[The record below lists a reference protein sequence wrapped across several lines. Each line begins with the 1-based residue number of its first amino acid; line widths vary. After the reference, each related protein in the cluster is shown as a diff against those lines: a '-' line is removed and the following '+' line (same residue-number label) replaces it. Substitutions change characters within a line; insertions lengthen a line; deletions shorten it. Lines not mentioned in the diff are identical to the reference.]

1 MNTAVQTTAPL
12 SAAVALTLPPLNP
25 GEVNAG
31 LIMNA
36 DGTASHWVILLPG
49 DKDDGNWSD
58 AEVWAKEKGG
68 ELPTR
73 NEQSLL
79 FANAKDQFKK
89 DWYWSGET
97 HTENS
102 EWAWCQTFG
111 YGLQRYNHKSFS
123 HCRARAVRRVSVI

>member
-1 MNTAVQTTAPL
+1 MNTAVQTTTPL

-49 DKDDGNWSD
+49 DKDDGNWHD
-58 AEVWAKEKGG
+58 AESWAIEQGG
-68 ELPTR
+68 KLPTR

-79 FANAKDQFKK
+79 FANAKDHFKK

-97 HTENS
+97 HAENS
-102 EWAWCQTFG
+102 EWAWSQGFDGGGQYDT
-111 YGLQRYNHKSFS
+111 RKSNDD
-123 HCRARAVRRVSVI
+123 CRARAVRRLSLI